1 VTALDLLARFVF
13 IYPALMAVVWIVGGL
28 VFWWKAERGTGLAPG
43 AHGPDPDAWP
53 PVTVVVPCRNEAA
66 AIARTCRNLCRL
78 DYPDYR
84 VLLVDD
90 ASTDGTAEAVRP
102 FLDEYGFFHLL
113 RLTHNHGKAGALNA
127 ALELVP
133 TPLMLVVDADTVLD
147 ERSLHRF
154 VRPFLRQPRLGAVT
168 GNPLPQNRAG
178 LLGNLQA
185 AEFAAIIGLIKR
197 SQRIWGRLLT
207 VSGCAAM
214 YRTETLR
221 RVGGFSTRTATDDID
236 ITWRIQRDASEVWF
250 EPRATVLIQI
260 PLRVGEYLR
269 QRYRWALGGWH
280 LLRTHASV
288 WWSWRHR
295 RLWPTY
301 LEFAVSYLWAFCFV
315 GFTVAWAA
323 ALLLGRPLPGLS
335 PVPAWHGGV
344 LSLLCVVQMATAV
357 FVNRT
362 YDPGLGASFF
372 WVPWYPLFFFAVGAF
387 LAVSSAPRGLFGPLE
402 GIGRWKSP
410 GRTPGDQRAPRLRQL
425 LRRGPSN
432 RGSPLAPRQ
441 PLGTT

>member
-1 VTALDLLARFVF
+1 MTAFDFLAGFVF
-13 IYPALMAVVWIVGGL
+13 IYPALMAVAWTVGGL
-28 VFWWKAERGTGLAPG
+28 VFWWRTEREAERGQGPPG
-43 AHGPDPDAWP
+43 PAAGADGSASDAWP
-53 PVTVVVPCRNEAA
+53 PVTIVVPCRNEAA

-102 FLDEYGFFHLL
+102 FLDEFGFFHLL
-113 RLTHNHGKAGALNA
+113 RLTRHHGKAGALNA
-127 ALELVP
+127 ALGLVT
-133 TPLMLVVDADTVLD
+133 TPLVLVLDADTALG
-147 ERSLHRF
+147 ERSLGCF

-197 SQRIWGRLLT
+197 SQRVWGRLLT
-207 VSGCAAM
+207 VSGCATM

-260 PLRVGEYLR
+260 PLRVREYLR

-288 WWSWRHR
+288 WRSWRHR

-301 LEFAVSYLWAFCFV
+301 LEFGVSYLWAFCFV
-315 GFTVAWAA
+315 GCTVAWAA
-323 ALLLGRPLPGLS
+323 ALVLGRRLPGLS

-344 LSLLCVVQMATAV
+344 LSLLCVVQMAAAV
-357 FVNRT
+357 LVNT
-362 YDPGLGASFF
+362 PYDPGLRRSFF
-372 WVPWYPLFFFAVGAF
+372 WVPWYPLFFFVMGAF
-387 LAVSSAPRGLFGPLE
+387 LAVWSAPRGLLGPLE
-402 GIGRWKSP
+402 GMGRWMSP
-410 GRTPGDQRAPRLRQL
+410 GRAAKDAPGRAAKDAQRPR
-425 LRRGPSN
+425 
-432 RGSPLAPRQ
+432 
-441 PLGTT
+441 